1 MDKHA
6 RREAIRD
13 FKEKKTV
20 AGIYAVRC
28 APSGDVWVAGAPN
41 VEPQHQRHWFGLR
54 TGGHHNRTMQ
64 AAWNA
69 HGGEA
74 FSFEVLERLDDEA
87 LTGHSGVWSGDAA
100 IDSTSVKA
108 HRSAAGAK
116 GGPSSR
122 A

>member
-13 FKEKKTV
+13 FKEKKII
-20 AGIYAVRC
+20 AGVYAVRC

-87 LTGHSGVWSGDAA
+87 LTPLGRADLIKARERHWLAA
-100 IDSTSVKA
+100 LGAMKA
-108 HRSAAGAK
+108 VG
-116 GGPSSR
+116 
-122 A
+122 